1 MFSLVRCVCRA
12 FAVGCLLHIWCADLS
27 DPIDVYSEWVDATEG
42 INKQVADHRE
52 GGGAAADEADEERE
66 IGDGAVSD

>member
-1 MFSLVRCVCRA
+1 
-12 FAVGCLLHIWCADLS
+12 
-27 DPIDVYSEWVDATEG
+27 VYSEWVDATEG

-66 IGDGAVSD
+66 IGDGTVSD